1 MDVRKSVGAGRW
13 PWRRANITGGN
24 SGIDN
29 DSCTRVS
36 PERMEAILAYASGT
50 LETEEQIHLER
61 HLSICQACRAVAARQ
76 KEVWDALDAW
86 KPSPASEDF
95 DEKLYARIAAD
106 QNASWRQRLRG
117 YRWSWA
123 LRPALPVAA
132 ASAALLF
139 GFLLRQSP
147 TAPAHSEAARAAG
160 AKVSIEQVERALDDM
175 DMLKQMG
182 LTTTAPAANQSN
194 QPI

>member
-1 MDVRKSVGAGRW
+1 
-13 PWRRANITGGN
+13 
-24 SGIDN
+24 
-29 DSCTRVS
+29 
-36 PERMEAILAYASGT
+36 MEAILAYTAGS
-50 LETEEQIHLER
+50 LEPEAQIHLER
-61 HLSICQACRAVAARQ
+61 HLSTCEACRAVAVRQ
-76 KEVWDALDAW
+76 KDVWDALDAW
-86 KPSPASEDF
+86 KPSPASEGF
-95 DEKLYARIAAD
+95 DQKLYARISAG
-106 QNASWRQRLRG
+106 QNASWLQRLRG

-132 ASAALLF
+132 ASAAILL

-147 TAPAHSEAARAAG
+147 TAPVRSEAARAAG

-182 LTTTAPAANQSN
+182 LTTPAPAGNQSN